1 MTAKNRQQTL
11 KTNRSAIPVGYRQD
25 RNRPI
30 EPARQK
36 MVDFSPHSR
45 HEIIPAKTVPGG
57 LGYDQPTV
65 VLAR

>member
-11 KTNRSAIPVGYRQD
+11 KTNMSAIPVGYRQE

-36 MVDFSPHSR
+36 KVDFSPQ
-45 HEIIPAKTVPGG
+45 PADTK
-57 LGYDQPTV
+57 
-65 VLAR
+65 